1 MQELC
6 LTYQILR
13 IMPDTLSDIV
23 DNLAEGSSN
32 NQCKYCTD
40 KCLKRREENPQTKCT
55 DCKCYREH
63 AEIKD
68 KILQFE
74 CLTLIKFMKKSLM
87 KT

>member
-6 LTYQILR
+6 QTYYQILR
-13 IMPDTLSDIV
+13 IMPDTLSDI
-23 DNLAEGSSN
+23 DNLAEGSKN
-32 NQCKYCTD
+32 NQRKYCID
-40 KCLKRREENPQTKCT
+40 KCLKRREENPKTKST

-74 CLTLIKFMKKSLM
+74 CLTLMKVMKK
-87 KT
+87 KV